1 MAEKPILCA
10 APVVRA
16 ILDGR
21 QTQDRRPVKPQPP
34 AEIGGALTGGY
45 WFPTHD
51 SGDPAY
57 RRARCYDGEAHFRR
71 GMPID
76 FGPWHTG
83 DVLYVRE
90 TWRPYIR
97 GWSSHVQYRA
107 GNQHLDRPVCG
118 PSLGSDASDAAME
131 WCAARGGVNEI
142 ECKNPDDVPWFPSI
156 HMPKWAARIH
166 LRVLSVGVERVNAIS
181 EEDAEAEGCSPVY
194 TNPFGG
200 LTAKGA
206 FAELWDSLY
215 GAGSFDRGDWCWVTR
230 FERVTP

>member
-21 QTQDRRPVKPQPP
+21 QTQDRRPVKNPDGWLLANPSAGRIGCYQKAPP
-34 AEIGGALTGGY
+34 HFYAERDLEHPFT
-45 WFPTHD
+45 P
-51 SGDPAY
+51 
-57 RRARCYDGEAHFRR
+57 
-71 GMPID
+71 
-76 FGPWHTG
+76 G

-90 TWRPYIR
+90 TWAF
-97 GWSSHVQYRA
+97 RA
-107 GNQHLDRPVCG
+107 D
-118 PSLGSDASDAAME
+118 GSMVDVSYGAD
-131 WCAARGGVNEI
+131 GGRRRF
-142 ECKNPDDVPWFPSI
+142 DVPDHWRAPAAGMTGEGWVPSI

-215 GAGSFDRGDWCWVTR
+215 GSGSFDRGDWCWVTR

>member
-1 MAEKPILCA
+1 MNRTLPILCA

-21 QTQDRRPVKPQPP
+21 QTQTRRPVLVPWGKRSKAPPFEPYYIDDDGVLMAADEYGDWHVFEKWGRKPWRP
-34 AEIGGALTGGY
+34 
-45 WFPTHD
+45 
-51 SGDPAY
+51 
-57 RRARCYDGEAHFRR
+57 
-71 GMPID
+71 
-76 FGPWHTG
+76 G

-107 GNQHLDRPVCG
+107 GNQHVDRPVCG

-131 WCAARGGVNEI
+131 WCATRGGINEF
-142 ECKNPDDVPWFPSI
+142 ECKNPDDAPWFPSI

-181 EEDAEAEGCSPVY
+181 EADARAEGCADV
-194 TNPFGG
+194 
-200 LTAKGA
+200 AE
-206 FAELWDSLY
+206 FAALWDRLY

>member
-1 MAEKPILCA
+1 MNRTLPILCA

-21 QTQDRRPVKPQPP
+21 QTQDRRPIPELRPLDDGRPSYAQYPIREVAPVGRWSRKAQRKLHRHCLHVHNGTGDGAGWWLP
-34 AEIGGALTGGY
+34 A
-45 WFPTHD
+45 
-51 SGDPAY
+51 
-57 RRARCYDGEAHFRR
+57 
-71 GMPID
+71 
-76 FGPWHTG
+76 PWSPG

-107 GNQHLDRPVCG
+107 GNQHVDRPVCG

-131 WCAARGGVNEI
+131 WCATRGGINEF
-142 ECKNPDDVPWFPSI
+142 ECKNPDDAPWFPSI

-166 LRVLSVGVERVNAIS
+166 LRVLSVTVERVNAIS
-181 EEDAEAEGCSPVY
+181 EADARAEGCADV
-194 TNPFGG
+194 
-200 LTAKGA
+200 AE
-206 FAELWDSLY
+206 FAALWDRLY

>member
-21 QTQDRRPVKPQPP
+21 QTQDRRPIKPQPP

-57 RRARCYDGEAHFRR
+57 KRALCYDGEAHFRR

-76 FGPWHTG
+76 FGPWAVG

-90 TWRPYIR
+90 TWAF
-97 GWSSHVQYRA
+97 RA
-107 GNQHLDRPVCG
+107 D
-118 PSLGSDASDAAME
+118 GSMVDVSYGAD
-131 WCAARGGVNEI
+131 GGR
-142 ECKNPDDVPWFPSI
+142 CRFDVPNHWRAPAAGMTGEGWVPSI

-166 LRVLSVGVERVNAIS
+166 LRVLSVGVECVGDITLA
-181 EEDAEAEGCSPVY
+181 DAREEGCDGIVS
-194 TNPFGG
+194 
-200 LTAKGA
+200 
-206 FAELWDSLY
+206 FAALWDGLY
-215 GAGSFDRGDWCWVTR
+215 GRGSFIESPWCWVTR